1 MGRVPQD
8 SGSPRVP
15 SIEEGTLNGVDE
27 EETLNGADEER
38 TVKGVDGEFFFFSP
52 FLVRLSSDRVI

>member
-8 SGSPRVP
+8 SGSPRAS
-15 SIEEGTLNGVDE
+15 SIEEGTLNGGDE

-38 TVKGVDGEFFFFSP
+38 TAVNGGGEFFFFP
-52 FLVRLSSDRVI
+52 FFWFGYRRTE